1 MGIDARVLPAQE
13 AQKQPTAAAL
23 APPDRR
29 HGLAMSR
36 IRLTDRIAAA
46 RAERVAKSASRTRR
60 VIEARDG
67 MRVKIDGRELLNFCS
82 NDYLGLSQHLDL
94 ISAFQESAAWH
105 GVGSTASA
113 GICGHHLEHAALERE
128 CAEWMGYER
137 GLLFGSGYLAN
148 LAVMQSLLGP
158 GDICV
163 QDKLNHAC
171 LLDGARLAFCELKRY
186 PHLDVEAALRQL
198 MTDRNG
204 AAMLASDGVFSM
216 DGDLA
221 PLRDLALLART
232 QDTLFYVDDAHGI
245 GVMGPQ
251 GRGSLAVAQLT
262 AKEVPLLL
270 LPFGKAFGG
279 QGAMLLGSETII
291 GHIAE
296 TARPYLYT
304 TAPAP
309 AMAAAMRASLQ
320 LIRRESVARA
330 KLAML
335 VSRFRRGAQR
345 EGLPLQS
352 SHTPIQPLLL
362 GDNVAALNAAH
373 ALEKQGILV
382 SAIRPP
388 TVPDGQ
394 ARLRI
399 TLTALHSDRQV
410 DALVH
415 ALALVCQRADP
426 VEA

>member
-1 MGIDARVLPAQE
+1 
-13 AQKQPTAAAL
+13 
-23 APPDRR
+23 
-29 HGLAMSR
+29 MSR
-36 IRLTDRIAAA
+36 IRLIDRVTAA
-46 RAERVAKSASRTRR
+46 RAERAAKSLLRTRR

-67 MRVKIDGRELLNFCS
+67 MRVRIDGRELVNFCS
-82 NDYLGLSQHLDL
+82 NDYLGLSQHIDVV
-94 ISAFQESAAWH
+94 SALQESAAWH

-113 GICGHHLEHAALERE
+113 GVCGHHSEHALLERE
-128 CAEWMGYER
+128 CAEWMGFER

-171 LLDGARLAFCELKRY
+171 LLDGARLAFCDLKRY
-186 PHLDVEAALRQL
+186 PHADVEAALRQL

-216 DGDLA
+216 DGDVA
-221 PLRDLALLART
+221 PLRDLALLARS
-232 QDTLFYVDDAHGI
+232 QDALFYVDDAHGI

-251 GRGSLAVAQLT
+251 GRGSMSVAQLT
-262 AKEVPLLL
+262 AKELPLLL

-279 QGAMLLGSETII
+279 QGAMLLGSEAIV
-291 GHIAE
+291 GHVAE
-296 TARPYLYT
+296 TARPYLFT

-309 AMAAAMRASLQ
+309 AMAAAMRASLR
-320 LIRRESVARA
+320 LIRRDSVARA

-335 VSRFRRGAQR
+335 VARFRRGAQR
-345 EGLPLQS
+345 EGLPLQAS
-352 SHTPIQPLLL
+352 QTAIQPLLL
-362 GDNVAALNAAH
+362 GDNAAALAAAR
-373 ALEKQGILV
+373 ALEKLGILA

-399 TLTALHSDRQV
+399 TLTALHTEKDIDS
-410 DALVH
+410 LVQ
-415 ALALVCQRADP
+415 ALAVACQRTDSVGA
-426 VEA
+426 

>member
-1 MGIDARVLPAQE
+1 MA
-13 AQKQPTAAAL
+13 TAAL
-23 APPDRR
+23 APPDA
-29 HGLAMSR
+29 GSGIAMSR
-36 IRLTDRIAAA
+36 IRLIDRVVAA
-46 RAERVAKSASRTRR
+46 RAERVAKSSVRTRR
-60 VIEARDG
+60 IVEARDG
-67 MRVKIDGRELLNFCS
+67 MKVKVDGRELVNFCS

-94 ISAFQESAAWH
+94 VSALQEAAAWH

-113 GICGHHLEHAALERE
+113 GICGHHAEHAALEHE
-128 CAEWMGYER
+128 CAEWMGFER

-171 LLDGARLAFCELKRY
+171 LLDGARLAFCDLKRY
-186 PHLDVEAALRQL
+186 PHVDVEAALRQL

-216 DGDLA
+216 DGDIA
-221 PLRDLALLART
+221 PLRDLALLARS
-232 QDTLFYVDDAHGI
+232 QDALFYVDDAHGI
-245 GVMGPQ
+245 GVIGPH
-251 GRGSLAVAQLT
+251 GRGSMAVAQLT
-262 AKEVPLLL
+262 AKELPLLL

-279 QGAMLLGSETII
+279 QGAMLLGCEAII

-296 TARPYLYT
+296 TARPYLFT

-309 AMAAAMRASLQ
+309 AMAAAMRASLR
-320 LIRRESVARA
+320 LIRRDAVVRA

-335 VSRFRRGAQR
+335 VARFRRGALR
-345 EGLPLQS
+345 EGLPLQAS
-352 SHTPIQPLLL
+352 QTAIQPILL
-362 GDNVAALNAAH
+362 GDNASALAAAS
-373 ALEKQGILV
+373 ALEKLGFLV

-399 TLTALHSDRQV
+399 TLTALHTDKQV
-410 DALVH
+410 DALVS
-415 ALALVCQRADP
+415 ALAVACQRTDP
-426 VEA
+426 VEV